1 MTLKSR
7 ILTELE
13 TNRETALSGQM
24 LAERFGVSR
33 NAVWKAVNALK
44 LDGYDI
50 ASTPNRGYQLSPESD
65 RASETGIFA
74 QLNGVALSVHVT
86 DSVDST
92 NNLAKRMHANG
103 EKEPFLVVAEEQ
115 TVGRGRYGRV
125 FYSPKGAGLYMTIAI
140 APHQAMES
148 MLGITAYA
156 AVCVADAIQRIT
168 GQTARIKWVND
179 LFVGAKKVGG
189 ILTEAVTDIESG
201 TLETLFIGVGLNLH
215 ASDVP
220 AEWKEIVGFLNCRA
234 PVKNRLAAEIAMG
247 LLRYDPNEPSF
258 WAAYRERSLTIG
270 SAVLCTQGNRRFRGR
285 AVAIDPDGALVVK
298 TDEGQTVTLK
308 SGEAMML
315 AE

>member
-1 MTLKSR
+1 MTLKSI
-7 ILTELE
+7 ILAELE
-13 TNRETALSGQM
+13 ANRETALSGQL

-44 LDGYDI
+44 QDGYEI

-65 RASETGIFA
+65 RASETGILA
-74 QLNGVALSVHVT
+74 LLNGVALAVHVT
-86 DSVDST
+86 DTVDST
-92 NNLAKRMHANG
+92 NSLAKRLHANG

-115 TVGRGRYGRV
+115 TVGRGRYGRT
-125 FYSPKGAGLYMTIAI
+125 FYSPKGAGLYMTVAI
-140 APHQAMES
+140 APYQAMES

-156 AVCVADAIQRIT
+156 AVCVAEAIQRIT

-201 TLETLFIGVGLNLH
+201 TLETLFIGVGLNLR

-220 AEWKEIVGFLNCRA
+220 AEWQEIVGFLHCQT
-234 PVKNRLAAEIAMG
+234 PVKNQLAAEIALG
-247 LLRYDPNEPSF
+247 LLHYDPNDTSF

-270 SAVLCTQGNRRFRGR
+270 RAVLCTQGNRQFHGR

-298 TDEGQTVTLK
+298 TDEGQTIAFK
-308 SGEAMML
+308 SGEAMLL